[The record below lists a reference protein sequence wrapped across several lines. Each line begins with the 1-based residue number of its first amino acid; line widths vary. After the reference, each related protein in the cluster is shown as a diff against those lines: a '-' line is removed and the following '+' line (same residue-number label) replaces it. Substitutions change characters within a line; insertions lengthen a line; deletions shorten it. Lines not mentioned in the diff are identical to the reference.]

1 MYKLHTCTPGRLS
14 DSVFII
20 FMFFKSDCERKN
32 DSKCFHGSCRASCGF
47 LFYFEGLP
55 SCLALHFLPVFW
67 SPRHFSAST
76 SVLVVVC
83 RRVCFTGSCSS
94 VFECLLVYVFYFF
107 FLAFSLS
114 SLLLWTSPLVCTFLL
129 AATLFCA
136 FCVSTW
142 FVDAHLFFV
151 KSSVF
156 SPSPAYLLPVFVSA
170 FGSDLW
176 TTSKLNPNKCATL
189 MQHTILKV
197 TIN

>member
-1 MYKLHTCTPGRLS
+1 
-14 DSVFII
+14 
-20 FMFFKSDCERKN
+20 MFFKSDCKRKN

-151 KSSVF
+151 KSSLF
-156 SPSPAYLLPVFVSA
+156 APSPAYLLPVFVST
-170 FGSDLW
+170 FRSDLW